1 MRFIQK
7 KNEMMLPA
15 MDLHLNS
22 QRGTPLSEVLAG
34 HNGSP

>member
-15 MDLHLNS
+15 MDLHFAS
-22 QRGTPLSEVLAG
+22 KRGTPLSEVLAE